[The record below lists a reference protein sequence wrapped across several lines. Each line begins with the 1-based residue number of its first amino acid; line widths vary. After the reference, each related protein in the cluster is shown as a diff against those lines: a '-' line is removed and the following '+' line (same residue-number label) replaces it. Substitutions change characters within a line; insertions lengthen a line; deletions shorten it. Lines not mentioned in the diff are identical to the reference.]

1 MLWDSFDSIINL
13 TIKCK
18 TNARKEL
25 VSKFQHWIE
34 NWEGLETR
42 YFFFISSR
50 TWLEKNP
57 ILLATAVYTYLR
69 LLEDHEAAP
78 FKNLRQME
86 IEFCS
91 SLLREKV
98 PWYILQ

>member
-1 MLWDSFDSIINL
+1 MQNKS
-13 TIKCK
+13 
-18 TNARKEL
+18 KEGGTG
-25 VSKFQHWIE
+25 QYIE
-34 NWEGLETR
+34 YIGTLNWKLGG
-42 YFFFISSR
+42 FGNKIFIFFISSR

-98 PWYILQ
+98 PWYIL

>member
-1 MLWDSFDSIINL
+1 MQNKS
-13 TIKCK
+13 
-18 TNARKEL
+18 KEGGT
-25 VSKFQHWIE
+25 SKFQHWTE
-34 NWEGLETR
+34 NWEGLETI
-42 YFFFISSR
+42 YLFINFCITSR

-98 PWYILQ
+98 P

>member
-1 MLWDSFDSIINL
+1 MSINDNFVL
-13 TIKCK
+13 
-18 TNARKEL
+18 
-25 VSKFQHWIE
+25 
-34 NWEGLETR
+34 
-42 YFFFISSR
+42 FFIR
-50 TWLEKNP
+50 AWLEKNP

-91 SLLREKV
+91 SLLKERV
-98 PWYILQ
+98 

>member
-1 MLWDSFDSIINL
+1 M
-13 TIKCK
+13 
-18 TNARKEL
+18 
-25 VSKFQHWIE
+25 
-34 NWEGLETR
+34 
-42 YFFFISSR
+42 
-50 TWLEKNP
+50 
-57 ILLATAVYTYLR
+57 LLATAVYTFLR

-98 PWYILQ
+98 SSNGHFKNTEFQSLHTRCGISTRLKA

>member
-1 MLWDSFDSIINL
+1 MQGRRYWSVSFNIEL
-13 TIKCK
+13 K
-18 TNARKEL
+18 TGRVWK
-25 VSKFQHWIE
+25 QDI
-34 NWEGLETR
+34 
-42 YFFFISSR
+42 YFFISSR

-98 PWYILQ
+98 P